1 MISLP
6 LSPRQFPLS
15 TGGSA
20 QDTSLPSGAVEL
32 VDLTAKPRFGIKG
45 PGSSAWLE
53 GYGITLPPVNRIGTH
68 GDLRVLRLG
77 GEDFLLIDGELDML
91 TARWNNATA
100 PRGYWSWREEGWAWM
115 RLSGPAVDAI
125 MARLC
130 ALDPRAGRFCEDE
143 IAQTRVAQLEAVLV
157 RAGERFD
164 VFFDIAATAFFV
176 RTVILAAKQAAGERT
191 SREKHR

>member
-6 LSPRQFPLS
+6 LSLRQFPLS

-20 QDTSLPSGAVEL
+20 QHISLPNGAVEL
-32 VDLTAKPRFGIKG
+32 VDLTAEPRFGIKG

-53 GYGITLPPVNRIGTH
+53 GCGITLPPVNRISGH

-77 GEDFLLIDGELDML
+77 SEDFLVVDGELDAL
-91 TARWNNATA
+91 TARWNNTTG

-115 RLSGPAVDAI
+115 RLSGPAVNGV

-130 ALDPRAGRFCEDE
+130 VLDLRAGRLHEDE

-157 RAGERFD
+157 RAGEGFD

>member
-1 MISLP
+1 MISL
-6 LSPRQFPLS
+6 SPSSRQFPLS
-15 TGGSA
+15 AGGSA
-20 QDTSLPSGAVEL
+20 EDIGLPSGAVEL
-32 VDLTAKPRFGIKG
+32 VDLTAQPRFGIKG
-45 PGSSAWLE
+45 PGSSAWLK
-53 GYGITLPPVNRIGTH
+53 GCGITLPPVNRIGRH

-77 GEDFLLIDGELDML
+77 GEDFLVVDGELDTL
-91 TARWNNATA
+91 TARWNNATG

-115 RLSGPAVDAI
+115 RLSGPAVDGI

-130 ALDPRAGRFCEDE
+130 ALDLRAGRFCEDE

-157 RAGERFD
+157 RAGEGFD

-176 RTVILAAKQAAGERT
+176 RTVILAAKQAAGEGT

>member
-1 MISLP
+1 MASLP
-6 LSPRQFPLS
+6 LSRRQFPLS

-20 QDTSLPSGAVEL
+20 QDISLPNGAVEL
-32 VDLTAKPRFGIKG
+32 VDLTAEPRFGIKG
-45 PGSSAWLE
+45 PGSSAWLK
-53 GYGITLPPVNRIGTH
+53 GCGITLPPVNRISGH

-77 GEDFLLIDGELDML
+77 SEDFLVVDGELDAL
-91 TARWNNATA
+91 TARWNNTTG

-115 RLSGPAVDAI
+115 RLSGPDVNGV

-130 ALDPRAGRFCEDE
+130 ALDLRAGRLHEDE

-157 RAGERFD
+157 RAGEGFD